1 MAFILNHNTQSL
13 CYLYGHHSFGRLA
26 YSVNT
31 LVSNAAVSKIHAII
45 EWENDAWFIRDLSS
59 NGTWLNNRRIPEN
72 TKAQLK
78 LNDDIYFA
86 GLKDIRFTVKDL
98 SAPCDLLIPLNLE
111 NNPELL
117 KAGAKQLPAF
127 SLSHYHLLPS
137 EQNPEIVLYLNR
149 FSGQW
154 SVEYL
159 NQENSGVATPENAA
173 LANRESL
180 SHGQTMHT
188 PQRPHVV
195 NEHDIIS
202 FAKQEWR
209 LQLSHLETS
218 TELLSNNEEKIN
230 QLSFTFNLTP
240 DEEETQLKLHH
251 QGKTTDF
258 QVRSHHYL
266 TLNLARYRV
275 ADAKKGLEPAM
286 QGWVYPEQLAKDI
299 GLSISHLN
307 IQIHRARKQFVDAL
321 TNISD
326 AEDLIQRQ
334 AGKVR
339 FGGSVFN
346 IYKGQ
351 RLEAALGHDMA
362 DKAVKKNLA
371 DAQTPPLRDEN
382 NNNMVANFVE
392 N

>member
-59 NGTWLNNRRIPEN
+59 NGTWLNNRRLPEN

-78 LNDDIYFA
+78 LSDDIYFA

-111 NNPELL
+111 NDPELL
-117 KAGAKQLPAF
+117 KANSRQLPAF

-149 FSGQW
+149 FSGLW

-159 NQENSGVATPENAA
+159 NQESNEAKADEENA
-173 LANRESL
+173 LTDREKL
-180 SHGQTMHT
+180 SRGQSIHN

-202 FAKQEWR
+202 FAGQEWR
-209 LQLSHLETS
+209 LHLSHLETS
-218 TELLSNNEEKIN
+218 TELLSNSEEKIN
-230 QLSFTFNLTP
+230 QLSFTFNLTL
-240 DEEETQLKLHH
+240 DEEETQVKMHH

-275 ADAKKGLEPAM
+275 ADAQKGLEPAL

-334 AGKVR
+334 SGKIR
-339 FGGSVFN
+339 FGGSVFT

-351 RLEAALGHDMA
+351 HLEATLSHDMA
-362 DKAVKKNLA
+362 EQTVKKKLA
-371 DAQTPPLRDEN
+371 DPQAPALRDEN

-392 N
+392 S

>member
-45 EWENDAWFIRDLSS
+45 EWENDAWHIRDLSS
-59 NGTWLNNRRIPEN
+59 NGTWLNNRRLPEN

-111 NNPELL
+111 TNPGLL
-117 KAGAKQLPAF
+117 KANSGQLPAF

-149 FSGQW
+149 FNGLW

-159 NQENSGVATPENAA
+159 NQENITLTDAEN
-173 LANRESL
+173 L
-180 SHGQTMHT
+180 SRGQSIHNTQH
-188 PQRPHVV
+188 PHVV
-195 NEHDIIS
+195 NEHDIIT
-202 FAKQEWR
+202 FAGQKWR
-209 LQLSHLETS
+209 LQLSHLEKS

-275 ADAKKGLEPAM
+275 IDIQKGLAPEL

-321 TNISD
+321 INISD
-326 AEDLIQRQ
+326 AEDIIQRQ
-334 AGKVR
+334 SGKIR
-339 FGGSVFN
+339 FGGSVFR

-351 RLEAALGHDMA
+351 HLEAASGHDMA
-362 DKAVKKNLA
+362 EQTVKKNLT
-371 DAQTPPLRDEN
+371 DAGSPPLRDEN